1 VRQSL
6 NDNPVFQV
14 VLIGILAVVV
24 GFLLLTRV
32 MGGGTSSD
40 TASTDAATTTPAPAD
55 TSASG
60 ADAAAAPTA
69 PADAAGTAGTTP
81 DVAGSTPDA
90 AAVPDASGAAP
101 AVPASG
107 FEAGPGLPE
116 GVVDAYGRGDTVVLL
131 VSKKR
136 GIEDQTLRASAA
148 KLRSRPNTAVFTT
161 NTLNVSKYSRITSG
175 VDLDRAP
182 ALVVLSPKR
191 LSKGDLPTASV
202 AYGYRS
208 PQSTVQAVEDAEYDG
223 KQLPYY
229 PK

>member
-6 NDNPVFQV
+6 NNNPVFQV

-32 MGGGTSSD
+32 MGGGSSSD
-40 TASTDAATTTPAPAD
+40 TASTDAAATTPAPAD
-55 TSASG
+55 TAG
-60 ADAAAAPTA
+60 TAPAAPTA
-69 PADAAGTAGTTP
+69 SADAAGTASTTP
-81 DVAGSTPDA
+81 DVIGSTPDA
-90 AAVPDASGAAP
+90 AAAPDPSGTAP
-101 AVPASG
+101 ALPAAG

-116 GVVDAYGRGDTVVLL
+116 AVVDAYGRGETVVLL

-148 KLRSRPNTAVFTT
+148 KLQSRPNTAVFTT

-191 LSKGDLPTASV
+191 LSKGDLPTATV

-208 PQSTVQAVEDAEYDG
+208 PQSTIQAVEDAEYDG

>member
-1 VRQSL
+1 MRQSL

-32 MGGGTSSD
+32 MGGGSSSD
-40 TASTDAATTTPAPAD
+40 TASTDAAATTPAPAD

-60 ADAAAAPTA
+60 ADAAAAPAA
-69 PADAAGTAGTTP
+69 PADAAGTGTTP
-81 DVAGSTPDA
+81 DAAGSTPDA
-90 AAVPDASGAAP
+90 AAVPDAGGAAP

-107 FEAGPGLPE
+107 FEAGPGLPQ

-191 LSKGDLPTASV
+191 LSKGDLPTATV

-208 PQSTVQAVEDAEYDG
+208 PQSTVQAVEDAEYEG